1 MQIGNSLK
9 LLSSKN
15 NSAYTFIN
23 TSTANYNQSI
33 NAEYAVY
40 APNNKLFELSVSG
53 SITWV
58 HQNFFRALLCKNILH
73 FMCKREI
80 RRIKS
85 RNIFPGNDII
95 CQREE

>member
-58 HQNFFRALLCKNILH
+58 HQNFFRALLSKNI
-73 FMCKREI
+73 FRVI
-80 RRIKS
+80 RRRRIKS

-95 CQREE
+95 C